1 LTKVGIRVDASKAL
15 ARMSNLREER
25 PKELDDAAEEM
36 MHEAESNTVD
46 ALRQNDSVASQTGIR
61 SLNVRKDGIAE
72 YSLLGRSYLHLLET
86 GTRPHTPEVTRRLE
100 IWAEQEGWA
109 IPDIVEHIEEHGTEA
124 QEPPWTDIAYDHFVK
139 TIPQKVSAHVRRE
152 IKF

>member
-1 LTKVGIRVDASKAL
+1 LTKVGIRIDASRAL
-15 ARMSNLREER
+15 ARMDNLREEL
-25 PKELDDAAEEM
+25 PKQLDDAAEEM
-36 MHEAESNTVD
+36 MNEAQENSID

-61 SLNVRKDGIAE
+61 SLNVIKDGIAE
-72 YSLLGRSYLHLLET
+72 CSLLGRSYLHLLET

-109 IPDIVEHIEEHGTEA
+109 IPDIVDHIEEHGTE
-124 QEPPWTDIAYDHFVK
+124 PNPWKKLAYNHFIK